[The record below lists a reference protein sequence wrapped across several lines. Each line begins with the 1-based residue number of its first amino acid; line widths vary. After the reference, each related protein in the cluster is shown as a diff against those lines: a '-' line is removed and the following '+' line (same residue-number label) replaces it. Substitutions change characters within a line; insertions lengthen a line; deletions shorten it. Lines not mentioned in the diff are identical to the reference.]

1 MIVQPRPDHSLR
13 IPRPDLSLTLGT
25 PNACNQCHADK
36 SAQWAA
42 DAVTQWYGT
51 PKRPPHYGEVL
62 AAARSGARESPQA
75 LAALAAD
82 AAQPA
87 IVRATA
93 LDALRGQAAGVDE
106 RIAATRDADAE
117 LRAAAAASLDDVAA
131 PLRVPTLAPLLRDP
145 VRAVRIAA
153 ARSLA
158 ALPHDQFDA
167 PTRLAFDAA
176 LAEYVA
182 AQQVALD
189 MPGPNLNLA
198 VLYALI
204 GRDAEAEA
212 AYRAALKIDP
222 DFTPA
227 RANLAQFYAERGRL
241 PEAEKVLRDGLQRQP
256 GIGELQ
262 YSLGLLLAEQQRLPE
277 AADALGRA
285 ATLLPQRARAHY
297 NLGLARQ
304 QLGQPRPAEAAL
316 RRARELDPA
325 DPAIAYA
332 LAVFYA
338 QQGRR
343 ADALREAD
351 ALQRLQ
357 PDNAQAAQ
365 LAQRL
370 RGGP

>member
-1 MIVQPRPDHSLR
+1 MR
-13 IPRPDLSLTLGT
+13 IPRPDLSVVLGT
-25 PNACNQCHADK
+25 PNACNGCHDGK
-36 SAQWAA
+36 PAQWAA
-42 DAVTQWYGT
+42 DAVTRWYGT
-51 PKRPPHYGEVL
+51 PKRPPHYGEVF
-62 AAARSGARESPQA
+62 AAARRGAPEAPAA
-75 LAALAAD
+75 LARLAAD
-82 AAQPA
+82 AAMPP
-87 IVRATA
+87 IVRASA
-93 LDALRGQAAGVDE
+93 LELLRGHAAGVDE
-106 RIAATRDADAE
+106 RVAATREADAE
-117 LRAAAAASLDDVAA
+117 LRATAAASLEDVPAS
-131 PLRVPTLAPLLRDP
+131 LRVPTLAPLLKDP

-158 ALPHDQFDA
+158 PLPHEQFDTA
-167 PTRLAFDAA
+167 TRHAFDTA

-198 VLYALI
+198 VLYSRT
-204 GRDAEAEA
+204 GRDTEAEA

-241 PEAEKVLRDGLQRQP
+241 PDAERVLRDGLQREP

-277 AADALGRA
+277 AADALDKA
-285 ATLLPQRARAHY
+285 AKLMPQRARAHY

-304 QLGQPRPAEAAL
+304 QLGQAKPAEAAL
-316 RRARELDPA
+316 RKARELEPA
-325 DPAIAYA
+325 DTAIAYA

-343 ADALREAD
+343 ADALREAE
-351 ALQRLQ
+351 ALQQLQ
-357 PDNAQAAQ
+357 PGNAQAAQ

-370 RGGP
+370 RQGP

>member
-1 MIVQPRPDHSLR
+1 M
-13 IPRPDLSLTLGT
+13 T
-25 PNACNQCHADK
+25 K
-36 SAQWAA
+36 WF
-42 DAVTQWYGT
+42 GT
-51 PKRPPHYGEVL
+51 PKRPPHYGEAF
-62 AAARSGARESPQA
+62 AAARRGAPEAAQA
-75 LAALAAD
+75 LAALVAD
-82 AAQPA
+82 ATQPG

-93 LDALRGQAAGVDE
+93 LDSLRGNAVGVDE
-106 RIAATRDADAE
+106 RVAATRDADAE
-117 LRAAAAASLDDVAA
+117 VRAAAAASLESVDAS
-131 PLRVPTLAPLLRDP
+131 LRVPTLAPLLRDP

-158 ALPHDQFDA
+158 PLPHDQFDA
-167 PTRLAFDAA
+167 PTRQAFDAA
-176 LAEYVA
+176 LAEYIA
-182 AQQVALD
+182 AQKVALD
-189 MPGPNLNLA
+189 MPGPNLNLGA
-198 VLYALI
+198 LYARI

-241 PEAEKVLRDGLQRQP
+241 PDAEKVLREGLQREP

-277 AADALGRA
+277 AADALDKA
-285 ATLLPQRARAHY
+285 AKLLPQRPRVYY

-304 QLGQPRPAEAAL
+304 QLGQVKPAEAAL
-316 RRARELDPA
+316 RQARTLAPG

-343 ADALREAD
+343 AEALREAE
-351 ALQRLQ
+351 AWQQLQ
-357 PDNAQAAQ
+357 PGDPQAAQ
-365 LAQRL
+365 LVQRL
-370 RGGP
+370 RSGS

>member
-1 MIVQPRPDHSLR
+1 MR
-13 IPRPDLSLTLGT
+13 IPRPDLTVTLGT

-36 SAQWAA
+36 TPQWAA
-42 DAVTQWYGT
+42 DAVTTWYGT
-51 PKRPPHYGEVL
+51 PKRPPHYGEVF
-62 AAARSGARESPQA
+62 AAARRGAREAPQA
-75 LAALAAD
+75 LAALVAD
-82 AAQPA
+82 AAQPP

-93 LDALRGQAAGVDE
+93 LDLLRGPSVAVSE
-106 RIAATRDADAE
+106 RITAAQDADAE
-117 LRAAAAASLDDVAA
+117 VRAAAAASLEDVDAS
-131 PLRVPTLAPLLRDP
+131 LRVPTLAPLLKDA

-158 ALPHDQFDA
+158 SLPPAQFDA
-167 PTRLAFDAA
+167 PTRQAFDAA

-198 VLYALI
+198 VLYSRT

-212 AYRAALKIDP
+212 AYLAALKIDP

-227 RANLAQFYAERGRL
+227 RANLTQFYAERGRAAD
-241 PEAEKVLRDGLQRQP
+241 AERVLREGLQRQP

-262 YSLGLLLAEQQRLPE
+262 YSLGLLLAEQQLLPE
-277 AADALGRA
+277 AASALEQA
-285 ATLLPQRARAHY
+285 AKLLPQRSRAYY

-304 QLGQPRPAEAAL
+304 QLGQAKPAEAAL
-316 RRARELDPA
+316 RKARELDPG
-325 DPAIAYA
+325 DPSVAYA

-343 ADALREAD
+343 ADALREAE
-351 ALQRLQ
+351 ALQQLQPGNPQVQQMLQRL
-357 PDNAQAAQ
+357 
-365 LAQRL
+365 RS
-370 RGGP
+370 GS